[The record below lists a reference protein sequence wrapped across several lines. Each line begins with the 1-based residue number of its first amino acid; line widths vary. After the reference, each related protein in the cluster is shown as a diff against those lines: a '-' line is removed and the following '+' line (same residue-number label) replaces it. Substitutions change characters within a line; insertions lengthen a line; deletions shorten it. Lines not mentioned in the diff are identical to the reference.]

1 MYLQRGN
8 ILGLML
14 LNWYVTQY
22 IVIIQLICRKPML
35 YQLQRLLNV
44 KMHLESLS
52 SQGQTINFRI
62 VFRRAAGFGDFMPL
76 MYKRGGADKSL
87 ARQGRKQ
94 ATATKLGIY
103 STYSQRSSMLLKS
116 RASPDMLPF
125 SLCNKKRLAIRHM
138 NRPLFPTTLSIP
150 PYDIGK

>member
-1 MYLQRGN
+1 
-8 ILGLML
+8 
-14 LNWYVTQY
+14 
-22 IVIIQLICRKPML
+22 ML

-103 STYSQRSSMLLKS
+103 SI
-116 RASPDMLPF
+116 LPTK
-125 SLCNKKRLAIRHM
+125 LNK
-138 NRPLFPTTLSIP
+138 TS
-150 PYDIGK
+150 